1 MNLNITKSE
10 KRIILSTIFCIAFM
24 TANLITEKLIE
35 IKALGLIFPAG
46 VLIYPLVFVITSVI
60 TEVYG
65 KDIAHRTLIIG
76 IIANLFFIVMT
87 TIILYLPSPSYYTV
101 I

>member
-1 MNLNITKSE
+1 
-10 KRIILSTIFCIAFM
+10 M

-35 IKALGLIFPAG
+35 IKALSLIFPAG